1 MKNMI
6 LAVTWYR
13 DEAGWYVTE
22 CPVIPGCMSQGETLD
37 VALANIKE
45 AIEGC
50 LEARK
55 AEGLPL
61 MLQLAEVE
69 VPAQYA

>member
-1 MKNMI
+1 MK

-22 CPVIPGCMSQGETLD
+22 CPVIPGCMSQGKTLD
-37 VALANIKE
+37 EAIANIKE

-61 MLQLAEVE
+61 MLPVTEVE
-69 VPAQYA
+69 VPACYA

>member
-1 MKNMI
+1 MK

-22 CPVIPGCMSQGETLD
+22 CPVIPGCMSQGKTLD
-37 VALANIKE
+37 EAIANIKE

-61 MLQLAEVE
+61 MLPVTEVE
-69 VPAQYA
+69 VPARYA